1 MTRLIIENEDPEN
14 PYDDSVIQRLFLAM
28 SDKEYRE
35 MLAMQMSSDT
45 HFDPSLEKMF
55 YFVILKVVCSC
66 VMYEYPMDV

>member
-1 MTRLIIENEDPEN
+1 MTRLIIENEDPED

-45 HFDPSLEKMF
+45 HFDPSLEEMF
-55 YFVILKVVCSC
+55 YFVR
-66 VMYEYPMDV
+66 EPFAGT